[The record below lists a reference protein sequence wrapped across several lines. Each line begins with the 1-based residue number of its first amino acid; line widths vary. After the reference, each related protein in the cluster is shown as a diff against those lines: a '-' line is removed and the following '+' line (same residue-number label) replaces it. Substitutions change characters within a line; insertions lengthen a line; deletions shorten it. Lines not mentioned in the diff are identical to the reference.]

1 MRPSDI
7 LSPAPAAT
15 DFPSPLPFSKLGVE
29 PPRLNVDCV
38 VAFDRRSELDCRGV
52 GSAARGLG
60 GRLLARPGGWG
71 KELMLTAFLSVFGPG
86 VTGARR
92 DWGNADAGAGDEGA
106 VV

>member
-38 VAFDRRSELDCRGV
+38 VAFDRRSELDCRV

-71 KELMLTAFLSVFGPG
+71 KELMLTDFLSVFGPG
-86 VTGARR
+86 VAGARR
-92 DWGNADAGAGDEGA
+92 DWGNADAGPGDVGA